1 MTILGEFFF
10 AMLQRLQEINRTSA
24 KSFHLQA
31 GIHCG
36 PVVAG
41 VIGSRKPH
49 YDIWG
54 NTVNVAARMETNSRI
69 NSCLVTA
76 DVFQLLCDRFKFE
89 GPHKKAVKGK
99 GNMETYYMLAS
110 KPETKDAPGK

>member
-1 MTILGEFFF
+1 MTILGDFFF
-10 AMLQRLQEINRTSA
+10 MMLQRLQEINRRSA
-24 KSFHLQA
+24 KSFRLQA

-54 NTVNVAARMETNSRI
+54 NTVNVASRMETNSRSE
-69 NSCLVTA
+69 SCLVTA
-76 DVFQLLCDRFKFE
+76 DVYKLLSDNFKFE
-89 GPHKKAVKGK
+89 GPYRKIVKGK
-99 GNMETYYMLAS
+99 GSMETYYLVAA
-110 KPETKDAPGK
+110 KAERKAK